1 LTDTCRM
8 ILDVDTGIDD
18 AMAILYA
25 LNRPGIRLEALTTTY
40 GNTDVDTATSNTLRI
55 LELAGRSDV
64 PVARGPGRSL
74 LKPFVK
80 GAEHVHGRNGLGDVV
95 LPKPHIKAIAEHAS
109 DLMVRMAR
117 ENPGEITLCP
127 VGPITNVAIAL
138 AKAPDVAPLFKQ
150 IVIMGSTI
158 FHPGIHGIAT
168 PIADANF
175 WNDPEAAQIV
185 LRSGAK
191 ITLVGMDVTMKVLL
205 TRAMREEI
213 AREGGLVG
221 ETIVRISDFYVR
233 AYESM
238 YPEIDGC
245 GLHDPLAVAIAEDPS
260 LATME
265 AMCVDIEL
273 SGALTRGATIADR
286 RRNVATEQFN
296 ANVCLEVD
304 NETFS
309 RRFVETLQGFGA
321 SGHVRPGRET

>member
-1 LTDTCRM
+1 VTDICRM

-25 LNRPGIRLEALTTTY
+25 LNRPGIRLEALTTTF
-40 GNTDVDTATSNTLRI
+40 GNTDVDRATANTLRI
-55 LELAGRSDV
+55 LELAGRPDI

-80 GAEHVHGRNGLGDVV
+80 GAVHVHGDNGLGDIV
-95 LPKPHIKAIAEHAS
+95 LPEPKIKAVAEHAS
-109 DLMVRMAR
+109 DLMIRMAR

-138 AKAPDVAPLFKQ
+138 AKEPDVAPLFKE
-150 IVIMGSTI
+150 IVVMGSTI
-158 FHPGIHGIAT
+158 FHPGIQGIAT

-175 WNDPEAAQIV
+175 WNDPEAAEIV

-205 TRAMREEI
+205 TKPMREEI
-213 AREGGLVG
+213 AREGGRVG
-221 ETIVRISDFYVR
+221 ETMMRISEFYVR
-233 AYESM
+233 SYETM
-238 YPEIDGC
+238 HPGIAGC
-245 GLHDPLAVAIAEDPS
+245 GLHDPLAVAIAEDPT
-260 LATME
+260 LARME
-265 AMCVDIEL
+265 PMCVDIEL

-286 RRNVATEQFN
+286 RRSVAPERRN

-304 NETFS
+304 GDRFS
-309 RRFVETLQGFGA
+309 KRFVEAMKGFA
-321 SGHVRPGRET
+321 D

>member
-1 LTDTCRM
+1 MVDLCRM

-25 LNRPGIRLEALTTTY
+25 LNRPGIKLEALTTTF
-40 GNTDVDTATSNTLRI
+40 GNTDVDRATANTLRI
-55 LELAGRSDV
+55 LELAGRPDI

-80 GAEHVHGRNGLGDVV
+80 GAVHVHGDNGLGDIV
-95 LPKPHIKAIAEHAS
+95 LPEPKIKAVAEHAS
-109 DLMVRMAR
+109 DLMIRMAR

-138 AKAPDVAPLFKQ
+138 AKEPDVAPLFKE
-150 IVIMGSTI
+150 IVVMGSTI
-158 FHPGIHGIAT
+158 FHPGIQGIAT

-175 WNDPEAAQIV
+175 WNDPEAAEIV

-205 TRAMREEI
+205 TKPMREEI
-213 AREGGLVG
+213 AREGGRVG
-221 ETIVRISDFYVR
+221 ETMMRISEFYVR
-233 AYESM
+233 SYETM
-238 YPEIDGC
+238 HPGIAGC
-245 GLHDPLAVAIAEDPS
+245 GLHDPLAVAIAEDPT
-260 LATME
+260 LARME
-265 AMCVDIEL
+265 PMCVDIEL

-286 RRNVATEQFN
+286 RRSVAPERRN

-304 NETFS
+304 GDRFS
-309 RRFVETLQGFGA
+309 KRFVEAMKGFA
-321 SGHVRPGRET
+321 D